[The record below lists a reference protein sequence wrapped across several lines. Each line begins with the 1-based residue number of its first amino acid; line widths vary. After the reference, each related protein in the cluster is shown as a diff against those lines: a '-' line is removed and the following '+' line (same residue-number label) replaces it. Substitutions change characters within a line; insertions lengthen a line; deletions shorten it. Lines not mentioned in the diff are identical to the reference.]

1 MTYSIINTIVVRSD
15 AGLSAAQAHGMASG
29 MLCANEHSQST
40 QWLTELFRNA
50 APIADEDKAVLV
62 DLFEETRSL
71 LASDDFEFDL
81 LLPADDDCM
90 DAGGR
95 ATHGAVADALL
106 SEQVEALT
114 YWCQGFLWGVGF
126 THATSDLSK
135 EAKEI
140 LKDIVEFTKLDT
152 EAEGEDDESDFMEIT
167 EYMRSA
173 VLLLRSELN
182 DGGERLKAKS
192 PR

>member
-29 MLCANEHSQST
+29 MLCANGQAQSAE
-40 QWLTELFRNA
+40 WLTELFRDA
-50 APIADEDKAVLV
+50 APVADEDKAVLV
-62 DLFEETRSL
+62 GLFEETRSL

-81 LLPADDDCM
+81 LLPGDEAS
-90 DAGGR
+90 
-95 ATHGAVADALL
+95 L
-106 SEQVEALT
+106 SEQVEALV

-126 THATSDLSK
+126 THATSDLSE
-135 EAKEI
+135 EAREI
-140 LKDIVEFTKLDT
+140 LKDIVEFTKLDI

-182 DGGERLKAKS
+182 DGGERLRAKD